1 MVVVVV
7 EAAVTVEVRYPQSG
21 PIFPPRP
28 PPPTPPPLPPS
39 PPP

>member
-7 EAAVTVEVRYPQSG
+7 EAAVTVEVGYPQSG
-21 PIFPPRP
+21 PIFPPRAP
-28 PPPTPPPLPPS
+28 PALPPLPPS